1 MSAVAL
7 HRPRVVTSVPRTRAA
22 TSSTATVSA
31 PSGRRTLVLAIAT
44 VLMIAAGVFGAVALN
59 AMAADAAVQARALER
74 EVVAAERRY
83 AELIVAVAV
92 KQDPARIRA
101 EALELG
107 LVPSS
112 AARHLILE
120 RPIAADGAWG
130 ASQED
135 TLAPDPL
142 KPVLTLER

>member
-7 HRPRVVTSVPRTRAA
+7 HRPRAVPTAPRASAPQPQSVVVTS
-22 TSSTATVSA
+22 
-31 PSGRRTLVLAIAT
+31 GGRTLLLAIAT

-83 AELIVAVAV
+83 ADLVVAVAV

-107 LVPSS
+107 LVPST
-112 AARHLILE
+112 AARHLTLE
-120 RPIAADGAWG
+120 RAIASDGAWG
-130 ASQED
+130 SADQD
-135 TLAPDPL
+135 TLIPDPL